1 MRLNLS
7 NRSYRGWLRALPPT
21 MRPSGPVE
29 IAAMLRLF
37 DMLLSDFGPQW
48 PRPFKQRDNILGPMR
63 CAWLRQIA
71 LAGFQRTEQQLQGW
85 VHLHGIADYLLH
97 DNWERPPAQPYIE
110 RGDFFGL
117 LALVRQ
123 SR

>member
-7 NRSYRGWLRALPPT
+7 NRSYRSWLRVLPPQLH
-21 MRPSGPVE
+21 PSSPVE

-37 DMLLSDFGPQW
+37 DVLLSDFGPQW

-85 VHLHGIADYLLH
+85 VHLHQIADHILQ
-97 DNWERPPAQPYIE
+97 DNWERQAAQPPMA